1 VEDEY
6 ARRYWAV
13 MDDNC
18 VHNSARFRY
27 LNSKL
32 LHNIQTRGSLVSK
45 YGNSTFLNRLYIYDG
60 KNQKG
65 KEFEN
70 NNEHRL
76 KQTDA
81 GSLYLYDS
89 TVNSCAQP
97 NGIYVDQKKDGCKN
111 ATEQKFTFGKANI

>member
-13 MDDNC
+13 MVDNC

-32 LHNIQTRGSLVSK
+32 LQNIQTRGSLVSK

-81 GSLYLYDS
+81 GSLYLYDT

-97 NGIYVDQKKDGCKN
+97 NGTYVDQKKDGCKN
-111 ATEQKFTFGKANI
+111 AAEQKFTFGKANI